1 MLCEGGVLQEYEFL
15 YHNTAMASW
24 RNVYMHTQ
32 SAMSIQRGEQTIL
45 YIDIKSIHVYF

>member
-1 MLCEGGVLQEYEFL
+1 MLCEEGVQQKYEL
-15 YHNTAMASW
+15 IAMASW

-45 YIDIKSIHVYF
+45 YIHIRNIHVYF